1 MPATT
6 TRPTSNRPLP
16 PHAGGKAKP
25 DLRSAIL
32 RLAITCT
39 IAGAIVAVAMGPVW
53 RHILSAAASAGDLRL
68 RFEPGLLIE
77 RGFAVQVHVGAALTA
92 LAIGGFMLV
101 RPKGGG
107 LHRTL
112 GWTWVVAMAT
122 TAASS
127 LWLRDLNHGAFSFIH
142 LLSGWVLVALPM
154 AVAAIRRRNVRLHQR
169 MMLGLYMGGLVFTG
183 LLTFIPG
190 RLMWSVFF
198 G

>member
-1 MPATT
+1 MTATT
-6 TRPTSNRPLP
+6 TRQTS
-16 PHAGGKAKP
+16 AGP
-25 DLRSAIL
+25 DPAAGQAPDRRGALL
-32 RLAITCT
+32 RLAITCA
-39 IAGAIVAVAMGPVW
+39 IAAVIVGVAMGPVW
-53 RHILSAAASAGDLRL
+53 RNVLAAAVADGDIRP
-68 RFEPGLLIE
+68 RFEIGLLLE
-77 RGFAVQVHVGAALTA
+77 RGLAVQVHVGAALTA
-92 LAIGGFMLV
+92 LLIGGVMLL

-154 AVAAIRRRNVRLHQR
+154 AIAAIRRRNVRLHQR

>member
-1 MPATT
+1 MTVTT
-6 TRPTSNRPLP
+6 TRPQQDRRSPTTG
-16 PHAGGKAKP
+16 AP
-25 DLRSAIL
+25 DARAPDGRGALL
-32 RLAITCT
+32 RLLVTCT
-39 IAGAIVAVAMGPVW
+39 IAAGVVGVAMGPVW
-53 RHILSAAASAGDLRL
+53 RSVLAAASAGDVRL
-68 RFEPGLLIE
+68 HFNGGLLLE
-77 RGFAVQVHVGAALTA
+77 RGLAVQVHVGAAVTA
-92 LAIGGFMLV
+92 LLIGGFMLL

-112 GWTWVVAMAT
+112 GWSWVVAMAT

-154 AVAAIRRRNVRLHQR
+154 AVVAIRRRNVRLHQR

>member
-1 MPATT
+1 MTT
-6 TRPTSNRPLP
+6 TTTHPTPERRGTL
-16 PHAGGKAKP
+16 
-25 DLRSAIL
+25 L
-32 RLAITCT
+32 RLLVTCG
-39 IAGAIVAVAMGPVW
+39 IAAAVVGVAMGPVW
-53 RHILSAAASAGDLRL
+53 RSVLAAASTAGDLHL
-68 RFEPGLLIE
+68 QFDIGLLAR
-77 RGFAVQVHVGAALTA
+77 RGLAVQIHVGAALTA
-92 LAIGGFMLV
+92 LAIGGFMLA

-122 TAASS
+122 TAGSS
-127 LWLRDLNHGAFSFIH
+127 LFLRDLNHGAFSFIH

-154 AVAAIRRRNVRLHQR
+154 AIAAIRRGNVRLHRR